1 MEIGLGIVF
10 TSVGLLCLLF
20 TVILFRR
27 SVVRLRDWESTV
39 GRIVGH
45 EERRPEGKLYFHP
58 QTEFTARNGRSMVF
72 TASAGS
78 RRRAYR
84 VGAEVRVL
92 VDPANPERADLQ
104 SFTTLWLLPLL
115 LTVFALAFMGAGVYL
130 LAGKTS

>member
-20 TVILFRR
+20 TGILFRR

-45 EERRPEGKLYFHP
+45 EERRREGKLYFHP
-58 QTEFTARNGRSMVF
+58 QTEFTRNGRSMVF

-92 VDPANPERADLQ
+92 VDPTNPERADLQ

-115 LTVFALAFMGAGVYL
+115 LTVFALTFMGAGVYL
-130 LAGKTS
+130 LVGRTS